1 MADTAPVRLPVK
13 VVPNASR
20 SAIAGWLGDELKVR
34 VAQPPEKNRANRE
47 VEALLG
53 AALGLPV
60 ANVRVVR
67 GHTSPRKLIEIDG
80 LTMPELRQRL
90 DRLLA

>member
-1 MADTAPVRLPVK
+1 VADTAPVRLPVK

-20 SAIAGWLGDELKVR
+20 SAIAGWLGDELKIR

-53 AALGLPV
+53 AALELP
-60 ANVRVVR
+60 ASSVRVVR
-67 GHTSPRKLIEIDG
+67 GHSSPRKLVEVDG
-80 LTMPELRQRL
+80 LPAAEVRQRL
-90 DRLLA
+90 DRLTG